1 MTTFNTK
8 SFSTLNFL
16 YFIIAVEVDLDTMEP
31 KNKLASPALDWCKE
45 IGADSA
51 KTIDD
56 ILEDKTSKSYSLCAR
71 SIQTGIDK
79 ANQKATSNAQKI
91 QKWTILNTDFSV
103 PGGELG
109 PTLKLKRHFVL
120 QKYAES
126 INNMYNV

>member
-1 MTTFNTK
+1 MII
-8 SFSTLNFL
+8 SFAIFT
-16 YFIIAVEVDLDTMEP
+16 VEVDPDNMEP
-31 KNKLASPALDWCKE
+31 KNNLSYPALDWCKE
-45 IGADSA
+45 VGAHSI
-51 KTIDD
+51 KTVDD
-56 ILEDKTSKSYSLCAR
+56 ILADKNSKSFSLCAR
-71 SIQTGIDK
+71 GIQTGIDK

-91 QKWTILNTDFSV
+91 QKWTILKTDFSV